1 MIVQHELEAE
11 VGRLRRALASIVEY
25 GQREGHLL
33 DGWDEA
39 MRGIARDALGMD
51 PGCALC
57 EAGHVPARAC
67 GAPREPASTDRC
79 PMCRGPMV
87 GEVRS

>member
-11 VGRLRRALASIVEY
+11 IGRLRRALASIVEY
-25 GQREGHLL
+25 GQHEGHLL

-39 MRGIARDALGMD
+39 MRNIARNALGMD

-67 GAPREPASTDRC
+67 GSSGSSGSIASEDTAKEER
-79 PMCRGPMV
+79 
-87 GEVRS
+87 